1 MHELSVTQNI
11 LNIALDH
18 AARAHARRITALYLV
33 VGQLSTIVDD
43 SVQFYWDIVAEGTPA
58 AGSTLHFRRVPAELE
73 CRECGARFGLGRD
86 TFECPTCG
94 SARVQVTAG
103 EEFYVEA
110 IEVEGETEGESG
122 APGAEAEA
130 DETVSSPASPPG
142 DDDPSGK

>member
-18 AARAHARRITALYLV
+18 AQRANARRITALYLV

-58 AGSTLHFRRVPAELE
+58 AGSKLNFRRIPAELE
-73 CRECGARFGLGRD
+73 CRNCGAHFGLGRD
-86 TFECPTCG
+86 TFDCPQCG
-94 SARVQVTAG
+94 SADVHVVVG

-110 IEVEGETEGESG
+110 IEVEGEADATVEETVNNPAS
-122 APGAEAEA
+122 APGHEQDQGIE
-130 DETVSSPASPPG
+130 
-142 DDDPSGK
+142 

>member
-18 AARAHARRITALYLV
+18 AGRANARRITALYLV

-58 AGSTLHFRRVPAELE
+58 AGSKLNFRRIPAELE
-73 CRECGARFGLGRD
+73 CRECGERFGLGRD
-86 TFECPTCG
+86 TFECPRCG
-94 SARVQVTAG
+94 SPRVQVMAG

-110 IEVEGETEGESG
+110 IEVEGDADAT
-122 APGAEAEA
+122 A
-130 DETVSSPASPPG
+130 DETVNSPACAPG
-142 DDDPSGK
+142 HDADQGTGSQ